1 MIDLY
6 TLVIFTS
13 ISQAGRVEKMPSTVK
28 VNGTTNPNLKKYEP
42 GQGQAKSVLSPVTDQ
57 NAATIKKR
65 VFTFGK
71 GKSEGNKGMKSLLG
85 GKGANLAEMASIGLS
100 VPPGLTISTEA
111 CQEYQLN
118 GKDLPQGL
126 WEEILEGLEIVQK
139 DIGSILGDPAKPL
152 LVSVRSGAAISMP
165 GMMDTVLNLGLNDK
179 VVAGLAAKSG
189 ERFAYDSYRRFLDM
203 FGDVVMGIPHSS
215 FEEKLEKLK
224 GKKGVELDTKLTA
237 SDLKELV
244 DQYKNVYL
252 ETTGEKFPSDP
263 KQQLLLA
270 VKAVFDSWDSSRAI
284 KYRSI
289 NQITGLKG
297 TAVNIQCMV
306 FGNMGNTSGTG
317 VLFTRNPSTGERK
330 LYGEFLINAQ
340 GEDVVAGIRTPE
352 DVDTMKNCMPEAYK
366 ELVENCEILE
376 KHYKD
381 MMDIEFTVQEN
392 RLWMLQC
399 RVGKRTGKGAVK
411 IAVDMANEGLVN
423 KHAAIKMVE
432 PQHLDQLLHPQ
443 FENPTAYKDKVLA
456 TGLPASPGAAVGQ
469 VVFNAEDAESWHA
482 QGKKVILVRTE
493 TSPEDV
499 GGMHAAAGILT
510 ARGGMTSHAA
520 VVARG
525 WGKCCVSGCADI
537 RVNDREKVLVLIG
550 KTVVNEGEWLSLNGS
565 TGEVILGK
573 QPLSPP
579 ALSGDLETFM
589 SWADKVRRLKVMA
602 NADTP
607 EDALTARN
615 NGAQGIG
622 LCRTEH
628 MFFASDD
635 RIKAVRKMIMAA
647 TPEQRKAAMDL
658 LLPYQRSD
666 FEGIF
671 RAMDGLPV
679 TIRLLDPP
687 LHEFL
692 PEGNLEQIVGQLT
705 TQTGMTED
713 EVFSRVEKLS
723 EVNPMLGFRGCRL
736 GISYPELTEMQ
747 ACAIFQAAV
756 SMSNQG
762 VKVFPEIMEL
772 GHQVKLIRSVA
783 VNVFSEMGTTVSY
796 KVGTMI
802 EIPRAALVA
811 DEIAKEAEFF
821 SFGTN
826 DLTQMTFGYSRDDV
840 GKFLPIYL
848 SKGLLQNDPFQ
859 VLDQQ
864 GVGQLVKMATEK
876 GRAARPSLKVGICG
890 EHGGEP
896 SSVAFFAEAGLDYV
910 SCSPFRSSREVRLRI
925 PLSGKDMRSLQDWIL
940 RNFNIA
946 REEGEVEEKEE
957 QEEEE
962 EDEEEAVGLSRA
974 AFTTVTIDLSSF
986 SVTLT
991 IISSSTCGSIGMDSK
1006 LGVSIIVNLVREGN
1020 DSD

>member
-1 MIDLY
+1 MEGVPLRPSVEICNHGLFNGKRLDHTTKQCLRRIGS
-6 TLVIFTS
+6 TKVGGLHRLKGLKIHKAKFPKPL
-13 ISQAGRVEKMPSTVK
+13 IIKSQA
-28 VNGTTNPNLKKYEP
+28 
-42 GQGQAKSVLSPVTDQ
+42 VLSPAIDPTS
-57 NAATIKKR
+57 TTKKR

-71 GKSEGNKGMKSLLG
+71 GRSDGNKGMKSLLG
-85 GKGANLAEMASIGLS
+85 GKGANLAEMATIGLS

-111 CQEYQLN
+111 CEEYQLN
-118 GKDLPQGL
+118 GKKLPAGL
-126 WEEILEGLEIVQK
+126 WEEILEGLKRVEE
-139 DIGSILGDPAKPL
+139 DMGAFLGDPSKPL
-152 LVSVRSGAAISMP
+152 LLSVRSGAAISMP
-165 GMMDTVLNLGLNDK
+165 GMMDTVLNLGLNDE
-179 VVAGLAAKSG
+179 VVAGMAAKSG

-203 FGDVVMGIPHSS
+203 FGDVVLGIPHSS
-215 FEEKLEKLK
+215 FEEKIEEMKH
-224 GKKGVELDTKLTA
+224 KKGVNLDTDLTA
-237 SDLKELV
+237 SDLKDLV
-244 DQYKNVYL
+244 EQYKSVYL
-252 ETTGEKFPSDP
+252 ETIGKKFPSDP
-263 KQQLLLA
+263 KKQLELA
-270 VKAVFDSWDSSRAI
+270 VKAVFDSWDSPRAI

-306 FGNMGNTSGTG
+306 FGNMGNSSGTG
-317 VLFTRNPSTGERK
+317 VLFTRNPSTGEKK
-330 LYGEFLINAQ
+330 LYGEFLVNAQ

-352 DVDTMKNCMPEAYK
+352 DLDTMKSCMPEAYQ

-399 RVGKRTGKGAVK
+399 RSGKRTGKGAVK
-411 IAVDMANEGLVN
+411 IAVDMVNEGLVDIRS
-423 KHAAIKMVE
+423 AIKMVE

-443 FENPTAYKDKVLA
+443 FENPSAYEDKVVA
-456 TGLPASPGAAVGQ
+456 VGLPASPGAAVGQ
-469 VVFNAEDAESWHA
+469 VVFSADDAEAWHA
-482 QGKKVILVRTE
+482 QGKNVILVRTE

-499 GGMHAAAGILT
+499 GGMHAASGILT

-537 RVNDREKVLVLIG
+537 LVNDADKVVTVGSLII
-550 KTVVNEGEWLSLNGS
+550 KEGEWISLNGS

-579 ALSGDLETFM
+579 AMSGDLEIFM
-589 SWADKVRRLKVMA
+589 SWADEIRSIKVMA

-628 MFFASDD
+628 MFFASDK
-635 RIKAVRKMIMAA
+635 RIKAVRKMIMAI
-647 TPEQRKAAMDL
+647 TPEQRKAALDQ
-658 LLPYQRSD
+658 LLPYQQSD

-671 RAMDGLPV
+671 RAMAGLPV

-692 PEGNLEQIVGQLT
+692 PEGDLEQIVGELT
-705 TQTGMTED
+705 AETGMTED
-713 EVFSRVEKLS
+713 DVFSRIEKLS

-747 ACAIFQAAV
+747 ARAIFQAAV
-756 SMSNQG
+756 TMSSQG
-762 VKVFPEIMEL
+762 FKVFPEIMVPLVGTPQEL
-772 GHQVKLIRSVA
+772 GNQVNLIHTIA
-783 VNVFSEMGTTVSY
+783 KKVFSVMGTTLNY

-811 DEIAKEAEFF
+811 DQIAKEAEFF

-848 SKGLLQNDPFQ
+848 TKGILQSDPFE

-864 GVGQLVKMATEK
+864 GVGQLIKLATEK
-876 GRAARPSLKVGICG
+876 GRAARPGLKVGICG

-910 SCSPFRSSREVRLRI
+910 SCSPFRV
-925 PLSGKDMRSLQDWIL
+925 P
-940 RNFNIA
+940 IA
-946 REEGEVEEKEE
+946 R
-957 QEEEE
+957 
-962 EDEEEAVGLSRA
+962 LA
-974 AFTTVTIDLSSF
+974 AAQVAA
-986 SVTLT
+986 
-991 IISSSTCGSIGMDSK
+991 
-1006 LGVSIIVNLVREGN
+1006 
-1020 DSD
+1020 